1 MASRTVQIV
10 TRYTFGLF
18 TVVLMSVGLLMF
30 VSSYQSRME
39 NTENAFS
46 VEVLSIAIFL
56 LPVAVF
62 FSAKTIKSYRAM
74 NSKYGLPDTPVR
86 SFILMAASI
95 LLVIF
100 IMMTIA
106 IYIVASRSLQY

>member
-10 TRYTFGLF
+10 ARYAFGVFAVL
-18 TVVLMSVGLLMF
+18 LMSIGLLMF
-30 VSSYQSRME
+30 VSSYLSRME
-39 NTENAFS
+39 DTENAFS

-56 LPVAVF
+56 LPVAIF
-62 FSAKTIKSYRAM
+62 FSAKTVKSYRSM

-86 SFILMAASI
+86 SFILMASSI

-100 IMMTIA
+100 IIVTIA
-106 IYIVASRSLQY
+106 IYIVASRSAV